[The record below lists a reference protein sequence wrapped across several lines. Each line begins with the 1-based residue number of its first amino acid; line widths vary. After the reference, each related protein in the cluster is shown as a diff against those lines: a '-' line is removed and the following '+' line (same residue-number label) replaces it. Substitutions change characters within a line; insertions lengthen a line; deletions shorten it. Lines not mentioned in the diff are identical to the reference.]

1 MIPQNNLDDSEKA
14 ETVVDFDEQQMKRL
28 GYNQQFLRSLGI
40 LESFISSFC
49 VTNYLSSVR
58 LLFFLGL
65 LAGGPLAMWTS
76 FLVSSVFMSITAAV
90 LAEICSALPVSG
102 SIYIWAAQAA
112 GRKYGRFIGFI
123 AAWWIATSWMTS
135 TSTIC
140 QVSANYILS
149 LATVYD
155 LNFPGGISN
164 DNIKWRVV
172 VWILSE
178 SLLLLSVLPNYLHS
192 RWYPILFRGA
202 MIIMFLDF
210 MLCLIWLP
218 VGVSKTYGF
227 RSVHDAFL
235 ATNNGTGALP
245 AWNWILSYFFAAS
258 ACMGF
263 DATGHV
269 AEETKNANVVT
280 ARNLFRSCVATSVGG
295 FVTLILFLFCTP
307 NLEKLFSLH
316 APQPFM
322 LIYALALGRAGC
334 TFMTCIATL
343 AALFGGTLI
352 VLATSRLIFAIARDG
367 ALPLSA
373 WISTLTP
380 DGRPKNAV
388 TFVFVFSSVMLC
400 MIIPSSSA
408 FTSLMSAG
416 AIPLAA
422 CYGLIG
428 LLRLTVTPDAFRSS
442 RFSLGRFRKLFYL
455 TAALFNA
462 LALAVFISP
471 FTFPVTPSSVN
482 VGGVV
487 FAAVTLM
494 GLASYWFIPE
504 TKWLSSERLQ
514 VMRNGAD

>member
-1 MIPQNNLDDSEKA
+1 M
-14 ETVVDFDEQQMKRL
+14 
-28 GYNQQFLRSLGI
+28 
-40 LESFISSFC
+40 
-49 VTNYLSSVR
+49 
-58 LLFFLGL
+58 
-65 LAGGPLAMWTS
+65 
-76 FLVSSVFMSITAAV
+76 
-90 LAEICSALPVSG
+90 
-102 SIYIWAAQAA
+102 
-112 GRKYGRFIGFI
+112 
-123 AAWWIATSWMTS
+123 
-135 TSTIC
+135 
-140 QVSANYILS
+140 
-149 LATVYD
+149 
-155 LNFPGGISN
+155 
-164 DNIKWRVV
+164 
-172 VWILSE
+172 
-178 SLLLLSVLPNYLHS
+178 
-192 RWYPILFRGA
+192 GA
-202 MIIMFLDF
+202 
-210 MLCLIWLP
+210 P
-218 VGVSKTYGF
+218 
-227 RSVHDAFL
+227 
-235 ATNNGTGALP
+235 P

-269 AEETKNANVVT
+269 AEETKRAKYVKLDEFGFDHIFITLLVLPISVVT

-316 APQPFM
+316 APQPFV

-343 AALFGGTLI
+343 TALFVSSCHCRPPMVCEPNTTLSQGGTLI
-352 VLATSRLIFAIARDG
+352 VLATSHLIFAIARDG

-380 DGRPKNAV
+380 DGRPRNAV

-422 CYGLIG
+422 CYGLIA

-462 LALAVFISP
+462 LALAVRAF
-471 FTFPVTPSSVN
+471 
-482 VGGVV
+482 GV
-487 FAAVTLM
+487 L
-494 GLASYWFIPE
+494 I
-504 TKWLSSERLQ
+504 
-514 VMRNGAD
+514 